1 VEDEFPF
8 GMQSFQGIML
18 VSGGYQL
25 GGCQPLARISVTKIS
40 NLLRLGDARENFM
53 AATIAGKG
61 DETSL

>member
-1 VEDEFPF
+1 
-8 GMQSFQGIML
+8 ML